1 MFYSA
6 TDTLHKP
13 RVESYKM
20 RITQEQKY
28 QRRWWTLGILALSLV
43 IIGLDNTILNV
54 AIPTL
59 QNDLSAT
66 ASELQWMVDSYVL
79 VFAGLLLTMGALGD
93 RFGRAGALATGLAIF
108 GVASLVASQTTTAT
122 QLISARAV
130 MGIGGALI
138 MPATLS
144 IITDVFP
151 REERGRAIGIWA
163 GVAGAGIGL
172 GPIVG
177 GVLLESFAWGSV
189 FLVNVPIVLIALV
202 GGYFL
207 VPSSRDPEAT
217 PLDLKGAALS
227 MVAISALV
235 YSIIEGPAVGWT
247 SGLVLTGFV
256 AAIAFGAAFVLTELR
271 TEHPML
277 NLSFFANRRFSG
289 GATAISI
296 AFFSLFGV
304 IFLLT
309 QYLQFVQ
316 GYTAL
321 EAGLRT
327 APIAIGMIIGSATSP
342 RLAERFGTTRVVA
355 GGLLLLAALLTTFTF
370 LTPTTPYW
378 ALGLGLVVMSTGLG
392 TIMAPSTDAVMGAV
406 PLAKAGVASATND
419 VARQVSGA
427 VGVAVIGSAFNSA
440 YSSNVAGSLTQL
452 PAEAAAAAGNSIG
465 AAMKISSQLPE
476 QAGAAL
482 ATAARQG
489 FTDAMGVAV
498 VIAVAAALVGA
509 FLVYRFMPADHLPS
523 EETAPRLTRLEP
535 AIDNA

>member
-1 MFYSA
+1 
-6 TDTLHKP
+6 
-13 RVESYKM
+13 
-20 RITQEQKY
+20 
-28 QRRWWTLGILALSLV
+28 
-43 IIGLDNTILNV
+43 
-54 AIPTL
+54 
-59 QNDLSAT
+59 
-66 ASELQWMVDSYVL
+66 
-79 VFAGLLLTMGALGD
+79 MGALGD

-256 AAIAFGAAFVLTELR
+256 TAIAFGAAFVLTELR

>member
-1 MFYSA
+1 
-6 TDTLHKP
+6 
-13 RVESYKM
+13 M

-28 QRRWWTLGILALSLV
+28 QRRWWTLGVLALSLV

-79 VFAGLLLTMGALGD
+79 VFAGLLLTMGAIGD
-93 RFGRAGALATGLAIF
+93 RFGRGGALASGLAIF
-108 GVASLVASQTTTAT
+108 GAASLIASQTTTAT

-130 MGIGGALI
+130 MGIGAALI

-177 GVLLESFAWGSV
+177 GFLLEYFSWGSV
-189 FLVNVPIVLIALV
+189 FLVNVPIVLVALI
-202 GGYFL
+202 GGYYL

-227 MVAISALV
+227 MIAISALV
-235 YSIIEGPAVGWT
+235 YSIIEGPAEGWT
-247 SGLVLTGFV
+247 STLVVTGFV
-256 AAIAFGAAFVLTELR
+256 TAIVFGAAFVLTELR
-271 TEHPML
+271 SEHPML
-277 NLSFFANRRFSG
+277 NLSFFSNRRFSG
-289 GATAISI
+289 GVTAISI

-327 APIAIGMIIGSATSP
+327 APIAIGMIIGSSIAP
-342 RLAERFGTTRVVA
+342 RLAERFGTTRVVT
-355 GGLLLLAALLTTFTF
+355 GGLLLLAGLLTTFTF

-378 ALGLGLVVMSTGLG
+378 ALGLGLVVMSMGMG
-392 TIMAPSTDAVMGAV
+392 TIMAPATDAVMGAV

-419 VARQVSGA
+419 VARQVAGA

-440 YSSNVAGSLTQL
+440 YSSNVASAVAQL
-452 PAEAAAAAGNSIG
+452 PAEAAAAAGDSIG
-465 AAMKISSQLPE
+465 AAMRISSQLPE
-476 QAGAAL
+476 QAGTAL

-489 FTDAMGVAV
+489 FTDAMGPAV
-498 VIAVAAALVGA
+498 FIAVAAALVGA
-509 FLVYRFMPADHLPS
+509 FLVHRFMPAEHLPE
-523 EETAPRLTRLEP
+523 EETSPQLSRLEP
-535 AIDNA
+535 AIESA